1 MDSFKWALTYA
12 SKCFQHILCPDLRA
26 KKLPS
31 TRSKATGQYLRVK
44 KDGTCWRLNW
54 EMDWHPKVFFLKPG
68 VHLNMILRPG
78 FFGYFFFSMISRKR
92 NIEICIW
99 FICIYIYIYILYVN
113 KRVTCWSPHSPLI
126 LNNNLSPWVST
137 LSGDGNGSAK
147 ETERSLVVW
156 GWRGDYLL
164 PSDIGITIK
173 DYKDPISNVEHSH
186 PWQHNFLPAPA
197 SHA

>member
-1 MDSFKWALTYA
+1 MLRNASNIFCVQIFVPKNCHLPGPKLQGNTFVSRKMELVDGSTGRWIGIQKSFFWNLESIWTWFWGPA
-12 SKCFQHILCPDLRA
+12 
-26 KKLPS
+26 
-31 TRSKATGQYLRVK
+31 
-44 KDGTCWRLNW
+44 
-54 EMDWHPKVFFLKPG
+54 FLDT
-68 VHLNMILRPG
+68 
-78 FFGYFFFSMISRKR
+78 FFFHDFPQKEYRNMYMIYM
-92 NIEICIW
+92 
-99 FICIYIYIYILYVN
+99 YIYIYILYVN